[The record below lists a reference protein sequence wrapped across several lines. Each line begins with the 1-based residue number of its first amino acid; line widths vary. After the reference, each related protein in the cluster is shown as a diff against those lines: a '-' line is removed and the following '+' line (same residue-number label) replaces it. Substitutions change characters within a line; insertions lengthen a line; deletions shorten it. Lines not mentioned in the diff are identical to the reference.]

1 MVSIY
6 FAAIYPLP
14 GGHASFLRGKRE
26 ARERGRERKEKVE
39 VAVEKQRKWGKTLIK
54 REKVASLYVIA
65 RVEYRWSVYIRI
77 KGLIEKTKFRRKVS
91 RKVIAVVIGRGGVEG
106 RKT

>member
-26 ARERGRERKEKVE
+26 AREPRRATQKEATPVKL
-39 VAVEKQRKWGKTLIK
+39 AVEKQRKWGKILK
-54 REKVASLYVIA
+54 KDLYVS
-65 RVEYRWSVYIRI
+65 SVITQRCMENRS
-77 KGLIEKTKFRRKVS
+77 LSQWLVRSLERS
-91 RKVIAVVIGRGGVEG
+91 
-106 RKT
+106 

>member
-14 GGHASFLRGKRE
+14 GGHASFLRGKRK
-26 ARERGRERKEKVE
+26 ARERGREGKEKVE

-54 REKVASLYVIA
+54 REKV
-65 RVEYRWSVYIRI
+65 
-77 KGLIEKTKFRRKVS
+77 EKWPPST
-91 RKVIAVVIGRGGVEG
+91 
-106 RKT
+106 